1 MAIKYKNHRV
11 KVDGITFDSQK
22 EAARWCELK
31 IMQKAGLISDLR
43 RQERFVLIPTQRIDD
58 KVVERP
64 LFYVADF
71 TYTENGEKV
80 VEDVKGFKTKEY
92 VIKRK
97 ILLYLY
103 GIRIKEV

>member
-1 MAIKYKNHRV
+1 MAIKYKNRRV
-11 KVDGITFDSQK
+11 KVDDITFDSQK

-43 RQERFVLIPTQRIDD
+43 RQERFVLIPTQRIND

-64 LFYVADF
+64 LHYVADF

-80 VEDVKGFKTKEY
+80 VEDVKGFKTKEF